1 MDIGRAAFA
10 PNVGCVS
17 NLSLLKSWAW
27 KSSFQARTGTCP
39 GAGT

>member
-27 KSSFQARTGTCP
+27 KSSFQAPTETRPSGGT
-39 GAGT
+39 

>member
-27 KSSFQARTGTCP
+27 KSSFQTSTGTCP